1 MEYLM
6 RVLFHSILG
15 AALLSV
21 MVGCGSS
28 DKDKKK
34 PAPTVPER
42 SAEVIFKNMTSV
54 QVKNNLMSAC
64 SQNRMRIQ
72 PDQSEVLC
80 VRHIMD
86 ETREQMLVN
95 IVNDDFARNIN
106 DSVKFVIT
114 PEGRDVRVVG
124 NSYVQFA
131 TPLGIEIDAGVKTIR
146 INLRDDASFTMVETL
161 LKQAGATK
169 PL

>member
-1 MEYLM
+1 MESLM

-15 AALLSV
+15 AALLSI

-34 PAPTVPER
+34 QVKTVPER
-42 SAEVIFKNMTSV
+42 PAEMVFKNMSSV

-64 SQNRMRIQ
+64 SQNRLRIR

-80 VRHIMD
+80 VRHLMD

-95 IVNDDFARNIN
+95 TVNDEFAKNITDN
-106 DSVKFVIT
+106 VKFVIT
-114 PEGRDVRVVG
+114 PEGRDVRVIG
-124 NSYVQFA
+124 NAYVQFA
-131 TPLGIEIDAGVKTIR
+131 SPLSMGIEGGNKTTR
-146 INLRDDASFTMVETL
+146 LNLQDDTSFSMVESL
-161 LKQAGATK
+161 LKQAGASQ
-169 PL
+169 P

>member
-1 MEYLM
+1 M

-15 AALLSV
+15 AALLSL

-34 PAPTVPER
+34 QVKTVPER
-42 SAEVIFKNMTSV
+42 PAEMVFKNMSSV

-64 SQNRMRIQ
+64 SQNRLRIR

-80 VRHIMD
+80 VRHLMD

-95 IVNDDFARNIN
+95 TVNDEFAKNITDN
-106 DSVKFVIT
+106 VKFVIT
-114 PEGRDVRVVG
+114 PEGRDVRVIG
-124 NSYVQFA
+124 NAYVQFA
-131 TPLGIEIDAGVKTIR
+131 SPLSMGIEGGNKTTR
-146 INLRDDASFTMVETL
+146 LNLQDDTSFSMVETL
-161 LKQAGATK
+161 LKQAGASQ
-169 PL
+169 P

>member
-1 MEYLM
+1 MESLM

-15 AALLSV
+15 AALLSL

-34 PAPTVPER
+34 QVKTVPER
-42 SAEVIFKNMTSV
+42 PAEMVFKNMSSV

-64 SQNRMRIQ
+64 SQNRLRIR

-80 VRHIMD
+80 VRHLMD

-95 IVNDDFARNIN
+95 TVNDEFAKNITDN
-106 DSVKFVIT
+106 VKFVIT
-114 PEGRDVRVVG
+114 PEGRDVRVIG
-124 NSYVQFA
+124 NAYVQFA
-131 TPLGIEIDAGVKTIR
+131 SPLSMGIEGGNKTTR
-146 INLRDDASFTMVETL
+146 LNLQDDTSFSMVETL
-161 LKQAGATK
+161 LKQAGASQ
-169 PL
+169 P

>member
-1 MEYLM
+1 M

-15 AALLSV
+15 AALLSI

-34 PAPTVPER
+34 QVKTVPER
-42 SAEVIFKNMTSV
+42 PAEMVFKNMSSV

-64 SQNRMRIQ
+64 SQNRLRIR

-80 VRHIMD
+80 VRHLMD

-95 IVNDDFARNIN
+95 TVNDEFAKNITDN
-106 DSVKFVIT
+106 VKFVIT
-114 PEGRDVRVVG
+114 PEGRDVRVIG
-124 NSYVQFA
+124 NAYVQFA
-131 TPLGIEIDAGVKTIR
+131 SPLSMGIEGGNKTTR
-146 INLRDDASFTMVETL
+146 LNLQDDTSFSMVESL
-161 LKQAGATK
+161 LKQAGASQ
-169 PL
+169 P